1 MTALM
6 GGGVA
11 KVDRFTEDNKIYFG
25 SLFNG
30 QKYYLIFNK
39 TF

>member
-1 MTALM
+1 MTTMM
-6 GGGVA
+6 GSDVA
-11 KVDRFTEDNKIYFG
+11 KVDRFVEDNKIYFD